1 MKRTLDKIL
10 KPRTVRKFIE
20 FSKIENRAERRLHIM
35 SPKSVGVLSHSLS
48 PIGKEASES
57 TDRPMVRECVAMNST
72 QQRREN
78 FEANFHC
85 FFYFGTKTN
94 AVLQSRIERE
104 HKSKGQWEC
113 HEETFSIVFLPR
125 RRHSNS
131 HVVSLMWR
139 WIILSIFIVIVF
151 FCQRRNTSAFVCL
164 CGRMSGLVFVND
176 FLPLFITLLSQYCE
190 YHSALL
196 ELATLHRLQ
205 ACNWYYEHAATR
217 SGAEAPQRQTG
228 AVKKFLCKTS
238 AQASVHLFETHKANA
253 EMSG

>member
-104 HKSKGQWEC
+104 HKSKGQ
-113 HEETFSIVFLPR
+113 
-125 RRHSNS
+125 
-131 HVVSLMWR
+131 
-139 WIILSIFIVIVF
+139 
-151 FCQRRNTSAFVCL
+151 
-164 CGRMSGLVFVND
+164 
-176 FLPLFITLLSQYCE
+176 
-190 YHSALL
+190 
-196 ELATLHRLQ
+196 
-205 ACNWYYEHAATR
+205 
-217 SGAEAPQRQTG
+217 
-228 AVKKFLCKTS
+228 
-238 AQASVHLFETHKANA
+238 
-253 EMSG
+253 